1 MRRTLVLALKP
12 SPHSIPRPFNPQRPA
27 FNQCFLSTWEFS
39 RNLEGWTT
47 HPRPASTEQLVRC
60 LSSPCP
66 DHSLFSRGSWRG
78 KKGSISG
85 EQRSNET
92 WPIWPLLLT
101 VISCCESWWWWWLRE
116 KGGDS
121 GKGMDRSAGRGWILP
136 AFNSSRSVYLLI
148 SSGLERRIATPCQMF
163 FSSSRVFLL
172 GGRGVFQQLWRR
184 IINGL
189 FSCWGR
195 DVFGRIDRDG
205 FGVVRRWFLEM
216 WVME

>member
-12 SPHSIPRPFNPQRPA
+12 SPHSIPRPSTIQPQRLINA
-27 FNQCFLSTWEFS
+27 
-39 RNLEGWTT
+39 
-47 HPRPASTEQLVRC
+47 
-60 LSSPCP
+60 SSPLGNFLQILRDERP
-66 DHSLFSRGSWRG
+66 THDQPRQSNSFVVSRALVPILFSRGSWRG

-172 GGRGVFQQLWRR
+172 GERDVFQQLWRR